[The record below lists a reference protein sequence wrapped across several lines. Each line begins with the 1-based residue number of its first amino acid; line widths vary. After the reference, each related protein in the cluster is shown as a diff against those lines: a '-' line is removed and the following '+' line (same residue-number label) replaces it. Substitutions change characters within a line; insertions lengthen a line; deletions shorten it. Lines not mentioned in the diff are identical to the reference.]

1 VEGGEEMTKELISLI
16 RPAIVRLVF
25 FNNNREQVGSASGFL
40 SNGLLIT
47 CSHVIRQ
54 YPFDAVEITFGDQ
67 NHNPITPIRYSS
79 DILTNSIIKESLE
92 SEYDFALV
100 KFNEPEV
107 NGRYQL
113 QIKHMKQEAVGEQ
126 VLFFGFPFGTQH
138 LTSHIGYISSD
149 FWRGSTHVFQIDGS
163 INPGNSGGPLIHI
176 ASGSVI
182 GMVTRT
188 ETGLEKD
195 FDQLV
200 EAVKNNLRALNQS
213 RQGGAR
219 TIIGGIDPVEASQVT
234 MRILA
239 RLSVNMK
246 RSANV
251 GIGFCLSSEHIIQ
264 TGLVK
269 ESNENLS
276 HLLSSKHRRPR
287 KRRHEPTNPA

>member
-1 VEGGEEMTKELISLI
+1 MTKELISLL
-16 RPAIVRLVF
+16 RPGIVRLAF
-25 FNNNREQVGSASGFL
+25 FKDREQVGSASGFL

-54 YPFDAVEITFGDQ
+54 YPFDSVEITFGDQ
-67 NHNPITPIRYSS
+67 NKNPITPVRYSA
-79 DILTNSIIKESLE
+79 DTLTNSIIKESLE
-92 SEYDFALV
+92 SEYDFAII

-113 QIKHMKQEAVGEQ
+113 QIKHMKHDVVGEQ

-138 LTSHIGYISSD
+138 LTSHNGYISSD
-149 FWRGSTHVFQIDGS
+149 FWRGSRHVFQIDGS

-182 GMVTRT
+182 GIVTRT

-200 EAVKNNLRALNQS
+200 EAVNNNLRVLDQS

-219 TIIGGIDPVEASQVT
+219 VSIAGIDPVAAAQVT

-239 RLSVNMK
+239 RLSFNMK

-251 GIGFCLSSEHIIQ
+251 GIGFCFSSEHIIQ
-264 TGLVK
+264 TGFIK
-269 ESNENLS
+269 E
-276 HLLSSKHRRPR
+276 
-287 KRRHEPTNPA
+287 